1 MSETP
6 YRWVPPGL
14 NAEEVEDFLTIN
26 PSISLAARG
35 AISRWFTNDLSDR
48 YSFSLDFFRE
58 FQVSSGI
65 DLGLNSVD
73 SVAART
79 ARDFIENLDETT
91 LVYMIDFKLS
101 EYRVT
106 STNHKNS
113 KVTRME
119 DILHNSGSNWTV
131 GERQGRYGLVERV
144 SAGVAVVMEQ
154 VLNDQNKASDLL
166 RRAWEKAYGLSPQPS
181 DAYQDAV
188 KAVEILANPLLSPN
202 DRDATLGKDINVL
215 RTQVDQWGFVM
226 AGSRHTSAT
235 EHVLSTMQLLW
246 HSQTDRH
253 GKADYVDVSEE
264 EAKAAVLLAAT
275 LVGWLSQGAL
285 KKRAPTTS

>member
-14 NAEEVEDFLTIN
+14 NEEEVEEFLSLK
-26 PSISLAARG
+26 PSIPSASRS
-35 AISRWFTNDLSDR
+35 AISRWFTHDLGGM

-58 FQVSSGI
+58 FQVASGI
-65 DLGLNSVD
+65 DLAIGSEDRIAVYA
-73 SVAART
+73 V
-79 ARDFIENLDETT
+79 RDLIENLDETT

-101 EYRVT
+101 GNSVT
-106 STNHKNS
+106 STNYKS
-113 KVTRME
+113 SVVSRLEK
-119 DILHNSGSNWTV
+119 ILHNSGSNWDV

-144 SAGVAVVMEQ
+144 PSGVAAVMEQ
-154 VLNDQNKASDLL
+154 VLNEQNKASDLL
-166 RRAWEKAYGLSPQPS
+166 KRAWERAYGFSPEPS
-181 DAYQDAV
+181 GAYQDAV
-188 KAVEILANPLLSPN
+188 KAVEIMANPLLSPN

-215 RTQVDQWGFVM
+215 RTQLEHWSFVM
-226 AGSRHTSAT
+226 AGSKHKPAP

-253 GKADYVDVSEE
+253 GKTDYADVSEG

-275 LVGWLSQGAL
+275 LVGWFSQGAL
-285 KKRAPTTS
+285 KKRDP